1 MLLCVGGARCLASFG
16 YYFGSVGCDAERP
29 LAATPRRSTPDQAPV
44 QAPAS
49 AGSRRV
55 GAPDEHA
62 RCAVPLAPGRACLL
76 TTLFALPA
84 GRVLTTLK
92 APDERAEATL
102 PQVLPPLP
110 AHGMRICPSSTEPAA
125 SRSSCST
132 STPSRPC
139 WAMTGVSRL
148 RSWCAPHCTHYCSP
162 LCPPLCI
169 GFTTSAETTRLG
181 RGLGCRSRL

>member
-1 MLLCVGGARCLASFG
+1 MHFSKEPVRSLPTVCVA
-16 YYFGSVGCDAERP
+16 D
-29 LAATPRRSTPDQAPV
+29 PDQAR
-44 QAPAS
+44 AGAARDS
-49 AGSRRV
+49 NTDAGSRRV

-62 RCAVPLAPGRACLL
+62 RCAVPLAPRPLACLL
-76 TTLFALPA
+76 TTLFVLPA

-110 AHGMRICPSSTEPAA
+110 VHGMRICPSSTEPAA

-148 RSWCAPHCTHYCSP
+148 RSWCLTCTRTPELPAARASPGPSPPPAPPGAYIP
-162 LCPPLCI
+162 
-169 GFTTSAETTRLG
+169 G
-181 RGLGCRSRL
+181 RFSQGG